1 MNIFRA
7 NLLIKKLNNLTHKM
21 EVDAED
27 RDAWFNNPCMAAYMK
42 ICLDGLTDAHREM
55 MAAKN
60 MNDVCEARGI
70 YRTLSSLMVALSEV
84 RATYSGG
91 LEEDEAG
98 AIKRQIEELVNE
110 SREYDR
116 DSSRS
121 TGDADDD

>member
-1 MNIFRA
+1 MNIFRT
-7 NLLIKKLNNLTHKM
+7 NLLLKRLDGMVVN
-21 EVDAED
+21 ED
-27 RDAWFNNPCMAAYMK
+27 DKEAWFNNPCMAAYLK
-42 ICLDGLTDAHREM
+42 LCLDGLADAHKEM

-70 YRTLSSLMVALSEV
+70 HRTLSALILELSRV
-84 RATYSGG
+84 RATSSGG
-91 LEEDEAG
+91 IEEGEAG

-121 TGDADDD
+121 AGDADDD